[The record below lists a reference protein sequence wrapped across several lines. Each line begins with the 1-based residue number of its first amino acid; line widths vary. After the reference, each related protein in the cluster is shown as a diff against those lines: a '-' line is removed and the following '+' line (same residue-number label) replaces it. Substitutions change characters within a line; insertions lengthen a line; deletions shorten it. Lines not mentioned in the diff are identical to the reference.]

1 MADRTSAT
9 TYGGVALAL
18 RMAERAGLMQAIGSR
33 VKVLKQRQPYSEA
46 DHVMNI
52 ALNALCGGASLED
65 IKHRRHDAAFLDTL
79 GTLAIPDSTTAGD
92 FCRRFGASDVEALQD
107 AFNEARLNVWRS
119 QGRRFV
125 EKTAVLDID
134 STIVGTTGECKQ
146 GMDLTYKGVW
156 GYHPLL
162 VTYANTN
169 EPLFLVN
176 RSGARPSVEGA
187 PALLDKAIQLCRDAG
202 HTKILMR
209 GDTAFSMT
217 RYLDAWHEDGVHFV
231 FGLMANQGMKAFA
244 DSIESEMYTEFV
256 READAAFQK
265 GEERARQPRIKEQIV
280 EERGFENLRLV
291 REDIVEFAHQPR
303 RAEHAYRVVALR
315 KTILECRGQLC
326 LGNADRYF
334 FYITNDHSRSAQ
346 QIVRESNMR
355 CGQEKLIGELK
366 SGVRALRAPL
376 NTLLSNNVFMVA
388 TALAWSLKT
397 WLAMTTPVAS
407 RWRST
412 HTAERNRLLRMS
424 FRSFIQEMMLL
435 PLQVARSGHRL
446 TLRVLCWRP
455 CLPTFFRLAAA
466 IGFS

>member
-1 MADRTSAT
+1 MAERVEAT
-9 TYGGVALAL
+9 TYGGVALAQ
-18 RMAERAGLMQAIGSR
+18 RMAERAGLMKAIGAR
-33 VKVLKQRQPYSEA
+33 VHVLKQHQPYSEG
-46 DHVMNI
+46 DHVMNM
-52 ALNALCGGASLED
+52 ALNPLCGGASLED
-65 IKHRRHDAAFLDTL
+65 IKHRRHDAAFLETL

-92 FCRRFGASDVEALQD
+92 FCRRFRGSDVEALQD
-107 AFNEARLNVWRS
+107 AINEARLNVWRA
-119 QGRRFV
+119 QGPRFA

-146 GMDLTYKGVW
+146 GMELTYKGVW

-169 EPLFLVN
+169 EPLFIVN

-231 FGLMANQGMKAFA
+231 FGLAANQGMKAFA
-244 DSIESEMYTEFV
+244 DSIENEMYTEFV
-256 READAAFQK
+256 RAADVAFQQTQT
-265 GEERARQPRIKEQIV
+265 RARQPRIKEQIV
-280 EERGFENLRLV
+280 EERGYKNLRLV
-291 REDIVEFAHQPR
+291 REDIVEFAHQPQ

-315 KTILECRGQLC
+315 KTILEYQGQLC

-334 FYITNDHSRSAQ
+334 FYITNDPSRSAQ
-346 QIVRESNMR
+346 QIVRESNLR
-355 CGQEKLIGELK
+355 CAQEKLIGELK

-376 NTLLSNNVFMVA
+376 NTLLSNNVFMIA
-388 TALAWSLKT
+388 TSLAWSLKT
-397 WLAMTTPVAS
+397 WLALTTPVAS

-424 FRSFIQEMMLL
+424 FRSFVQELMLL
-435 PLQVARSGHRL
+435 PLQVARSGRRL
-446 TLRVLCWRP
+446 ILRVLCWRP
-455 CLPTFFRLAAA
+455 SLPTFFRLAEA
-466 IGFS
+466 IGFA